1 MQVTIEGHQVMYS
14 KLENRLKLAHAN
26 YDSLSRDLK
35 TTREV
40 FKRKVVE
47 YKSSFDRLN
56 ALLLLTDPE
65 ETPLTQKLRT
75 RIRELVAETKRL
87 QKTASSLRSR
97 IRLDEMDPE
106 TLICM
111 LEGTLPS
118 NSTNIHL
125 TCRCI
130 SGLEAEELDWEVI
143 EPNPPHARLC
153 AKCTSSAAMTKMTS
167 R

>member
-1 MQVTIEGHQVMYS
+1 MYS
-14 KLENRLKLAHAN
+14 KLENRLKLAHTN
-26 YDSLSRDLK
+26 SDSLSRDLK

-40 FKRKVVE
+40 FKRKIVE

-56 ALLLLTDPE
+56 ALLLLTDLE

-75 RIRELVAETKRL
+75 RIRELVAENKRL

-118 NSTNIHL
+118 NSTNIHPCANL
-125 TCRCI
+125 SLHFRSQSRRI
-130 SGLEAEELDWEVI
+130 
-143 EPNPPHARLC
+143 RLGSYR
-153 AKCTSSAAMTKMTS
+153 TQSAHTQGFAPSVQALS

>member
-1 MQVTIEGHQVMYS
+1 MQVTIEGHQEMYS

-26 YDSLSRDLK
+26 LDSLSRDLN

-40 FKRKVVE
+40 FKRKIVE
-47 YKSSFDRLN
+47 YKSSLDRLN

-65 ETPLTQKLRT
+65 ETPLTQKLLVRV
-75 RIRELVAETKRL
+75 RELGAENKRF
-87 QKTASSLRSR
+87 QKTASALRSR

-118 NSTNIHL
+118 SFASVH
-125 TCRCI
+125 
-130 SGLEAEELDWEVI
+130 
-143 EPNPPHARLC
+143 PC
-153 AKCTSSAAMTKMTS
+153 ANLSSHFRS
-167 R
+167 RS